1 MIIRVPALFFVG
13 HNRAKETSMIEG
25 GANALPWQA
34 LGASFPSLSP
44 DPLCLCFSAQNGTD
58 THGARN
64 SKARRSDEVSRYHIA
79 NTAAGSCRIQKIPL
93 PTPRSF
99 CCLFDSQQKKLK
111 HTKRCAVTLHQ
122 SPLSHGDI
130 AASNTVEQSC
140 FAECKTTR

>member
-1 MIIRVPALFFVG
+1 
-13 HNRAKETSMIEG
+13 MIEG

-79 NTAAGSCRIQKIPL
+79 NTAAGSCRVQKIPL

-111 HTKRCAVTLHQ
+111 HTKRCAVTNMHL
-122 SPLSHGDI
+122 
-130 AASNTVEQSC
+130 
-140 FAECKTTR
+140 